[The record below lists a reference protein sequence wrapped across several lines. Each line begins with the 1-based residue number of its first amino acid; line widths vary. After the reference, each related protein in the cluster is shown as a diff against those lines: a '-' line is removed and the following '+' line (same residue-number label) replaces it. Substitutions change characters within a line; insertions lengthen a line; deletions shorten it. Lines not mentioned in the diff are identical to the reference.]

1 MPPATF
7 TSRTPATTET
17 IAGDPSSQFGGLNY
31 SLVRVVQN
39 GLIATVGG
47 GGAQY
52 MGDNGPATGAAFDE
66 PAGLAAD
73 ESGNIYIADL
83 ADNVI
88 RKVSAGIITTV
99 AGNGF
104 GAGAATCGYSGDNG
118 PATSAE
124 LCWSNGVA
132 VDPAGNLYIADSANN
147 VVRRVSGGVIT
158 TFAGNGFGAGGLDC
172 GYSGDGGKAIHA
184 ELCRPNGVAAD
195 ASGNV
200 YIADSYNNVI
210 RKVSKGIITTFAGKI
225 AVEWP
230 AYGRPRMTK
239 ELRERGWTVNPKRV
253 YRLMRED
260 NLLCVRKRD
269 LASGT
274 YPTSS
279 VTAPATRS
287 RSMIAKPEKAAPGVD
302 RRTWLHV
309 CCTSPKFIKT
319 LGG

>member
-132 VDPAGNLYIADSANN
+132 EEPAGNLYIADSANN

-287 RSMIAKPEKAAPGVD
+287 RSRNRRSRARRQSPHLAA
-302 RRTWLHV
+302 RLLHV
-309 CCTSPKFIKT
+309 S
-319 LGG
+319 